1 MKQAGMQIAYAGVDI
16 TQWMYVQMVQRDIG
30 TKHASTMQ
38 KVGVSDGQ
46 MFQYM
51 SRDVKTIVVTGI
63 VMNDD
68 LVPLRRSLAAA
79 IDTDEPQQLIFGDEP
94 DKYYLAIVDSQ
105 PTFTEGFRSG
115 KISISFICPDGGI
128 AHSVATQTADNM
140 PYKDVPVNL
149 QPDSNFTQLP
159 STWTEDGVV
168 FDNSGEFA
176 KLTSKGTTM
185 QRIYGAGNPFA
196 SIPAGSQYTISFT
209 AYSEIEGTSLKIGL
223 FDSANLLKLTTTAT
237 YYKFSATKNLSD
249 ANALSVILL
258 NAGDIIYIKKVKI
271 ELGASA
277 SPWSPNPADPEY
289 YSDTI
294 TVQNDGTYPVYTVID
309 ATMRGDNGVLTLINE
324 NNGAI
329 LQFGNPGEVDG
340 VQAPNSETVFH
351 YNLMSAP
358 SGVAVN
364 TGTIN
369 YPTYP
374 YGSNPG
380 PNTIAGSWDY
390 AKNPDAATPVLDRT
404 AAMHWAGPTYHGP
417 IKANAAGVNTGN
429 LIWSNRFNVTT
440 SVGALGRVEFN
451 LQSGNNIAIC
461 FVMRDNTYAADTLI
475 VEGWV
480 NGNNVFKQNLNR
492 ALFTNGMYE
501 IVESKLGNT
510 TTFRLT
516 KVKQLN
522 ASGIVSSA
530 QTVFPPVTIDGMAD
544 TPIDSFTVWMAGFS
558 NKTGWTINWSD
569 SVFQWVN
576 VNYWKDLPN
585 RFKDGDVVQ
594 IDVPNR
600 RVFVN
605 DAEDPTLQTIG
616 NNWDEFKVQPGS
628 NTIKLLTSSWAK
640 QCEAEISWQEAWL

>member
-1 MKQAGMQIAYAGVDI
+1 MKQAGMQIAYSGVDI

-46 MFQYM
+46 MSQYM

-115 KISISFICPDGGI
+115 TISITFICPDGGI
-128 AHSVATQTADNM
+128 AHAVATQTADNIG
-140 PYKDVPVNL
+140 D
-149 QPDSNFTQLP
+149 
-159 STWTEDGVV
+159 DGTLN
-168 FDNSGEFA
+168 DE
-176 KLTSKGTTM
+176 
-185 QRIYGAGNPFA
+185 
-196 SIPAGSQYTISFT
+196 IS
-209 AYSEIEGTSLKIGL
+209 
-223 FDSANLLKLTTTAT
+223 
-237 YYKFSATKNLSD
+237 
-249 ANALSVILL
+249 
-258 NAGDIIYIKKVKI
+258 
-271 ELGASA
+271 
-277 SPWSPNPADPEY
+277 
-289 YSDTI
+289 
-294 TVQNDGTYPVYTVID
+294 VQNDGTYPVYPVID

-340 VQAPNSETVFH
+340 VQAPDSETVFH

-374 YGSNPG
+374 YGSSPG

-390 AKNPDAATPVLDRT
+390 AKAKDAATPILNRT
-404 AAMHWAGPTYHGP
+404 QAMHWAGPTYHGP

-429 LIWSNRFNVTT
+429 LIWSNRFNVITN
-440 SVGALGRVEFN
+440 VGALGRVEFN
-451 LQSGNNIAIC
+451 LQSGSNIAIC

-544 TPIDSFTVWMAGFS
+544 MSIDSFTVWMAGFS
-558 NKTGWTINWSD
+558 NTTGWTINWSD

-585 RFKDGDVVQ
+585 RFTDGDVVQ
-594 IDVPNR
+594 VDVPNR

-605 DAEDPTLQTIG
+605 GAEDPTLQTIG
-616 NNWDEFKVQPGS
+616 NNWGEFKVQPGS